1 MFRNNKK
8 SVNPTLQAMASNAQ
22 PITTIAGAA
31 AAIGMAAYWI
41 SEANKSIKGRNMTP
55 SQQGKV
61 PAEKKNQQ

>member
-1 MFRNNKK
+1 MFKHNKK
-8 SVNPTLQAMASNAQ
+8 ATVNPTLSSIASNAQ

-41 SEANKSIKGRNMTP
+41 SEANKSIKGRNTTP

-61 PAEKKNQQ
+61 PAEKK